1 MANLQ
6 NQKLQPATSLDAFAP
21 GEIARRLEAANVVRA
36 GMPLRTL
43 LLLGVL
49 GGLYIGFGG
58 ALATLV
64 LTDGT
69 LGYGLGRLAA
79 GIAFSLGLLMLVVA
93 GGELFTGNN
102 LMVLAFAS
110 RKISARDLLRNWG
123 IAYGANAAGAILLA
137 LAIHAS
143 GILDGNGVKA
153 TAVRIAEA
161 KAQLDLSSA
170 FVRGILCNMLVCVA
184 VWLSVAARSVEGK
197 AIAIAFPISAFVAL
211 GFEHCI
217 ANFYL
222 LPIGMLS
229 GAQVSFIDLIANL
242 VAVTLGNTLGGI
254 AVAGAYY
261 LVYLA
266 DAQPRAQAGATE
278 VAPAT
283 KWRVSAMAGWPA
295 LAATEPGEM
304 DQAPAERPRAK
315 AGQSRHPAA
324 ITLPAAAL
332 PTSPV
337 PASLVAAAPMPV
349 SAPAIVTRPAPLASR
364 RPAAQYGHA

>member
-6 NQKLQPATSLDAFAP
+6 NQKLQPATSVDPFAP

-64 LTDGT
+64 LTDDT

-102 LMVLAFAS
+102 LMVLAFAG
-110 RKISARDLLRNWG
+110 RKISGARP
-123 IAYGANAAGAILLA
+123 AAQLGHRVRGQCRRRHPARPWP
-137 LAIHAS
+137 S
-143 GILDGNGVKA
+143 TTPGILDGNGVKA
-153 TAVRIAEA
+153 TAVKIAEGEG
-161 KAQLDLSSA
+161 SA
-170 FVRGILCNMLVCVA
+170 RSCPPPSCAAFCATCWCALP

-197 AIAIAFPISAFVAL
+197 VIAIAFPISAFVAL

-222 LPIGMLS
+222 LTIGMLS

-266 DAQPRAQAGATE
+266 RRSAAGPGRGNRGCASDE
-278 VAPAT
+278 VACE
-283 KWRVSAMAGWPA
+283 RHGG
-295 LAATEPGEM
+295 LA
-304 DQAPAERPRAK
+304 RPRSHRT
-315 AGQSRHPAA
+315 G
-324 ITLPAAAL
+324 
-332 PTSPV
+332 
-337 PASLVAAAPMPV
+337 
-349 SAPAIVTRPAPLASR
+349 
-364 RPAAQYGHA
+364 